1 MGKEPPIY
9 HERIS
14 QDPDVMVG
22 KPVVKGT
29 RIPVELVLGH
39 LAHNLDLDELF
50 AAYPELTIEDVRA
63 CLAYARRAVE
73 HKRKRVAR
81 RATAGAAPDQV

>member
-1 MGKEPPIY
+1 MAKERPL
-9 HERIS
+9 HDERIS

-29 RIPVELVLGH
+29 RIPVELVLGR
-39 LAHNLDLDELF
+39 LAHRPDLDELF
-50 AAYPELTIEDVRA
+50 AAYPDPTIEDVHA

-73 HKRKRVAR
+73 HQRKRAAH
-81 RATAGAAPDQV
+81 RATAGAAPAQV